1 MNYLLLDTSNKPM
14 SLAVMQ
20 DDNVLIEHT
29 TNLKRNHSIQLMPA
43 IQNILQEAN
52 IDKKDID
59 AIITAKGP
67 GSYTGL
73 RIGVTTAKTLAYAL
87 QTDLYGVSSL
97 AALAAV
103 MPDIKE
109 GLLIAPVMD
118 ARREAVYTGV
128 YRYTEGQLESVL
140 DDQYM
145 TIEDLNMYLNESEQD
160 YVFVGNDLE
169 KVEPLLD
176 GKVII
181 TLPQAHKMKSLINQ
195 PENIHTFKPDY
206 LKLSEAE
213 RNWLN
218 NHKS

>member
-43 IQNILQEAN
+43 IQSILQEAG

-59 AIITAKGP
+59 AIIAAKGP

-87 QTDLYGVSSL
+87 QTKLYGVSSL

-103 MPDIKE
+103 IPDLNE
-109 GLLIAPVMD
+109 ELLIAPVMD

-128 YRYTEGQLESVL
+128 YRYHEGHLESVL
-140 DDQYM
+140 EDQYM
-145 TIEDLNMYLNESEQD
+145 TIEDLNMYLKESNKE
-160 YVFVGNDLE
+160 YIFVGNDLE
-169 KVEPLLD
+169 KIQSLLD
-176 GKVII
+176 GKVIE
-181 TLPQAHKMKSLINQ
+181 TLPEAYKMKALIKE

-218 NHKS
+218 SQKS